1 MALKTLGVHPCF
13 FLHVLC
19 FSNKCLLFFL
29 PSASSSDFFLVKDWG
44 FRPSG
49 LAVRTPGQGTKPA
62 AADCC
67 LLQATVH
74 CCMSPESVFLL
85 SVHSRLWKED
95 GKNLNSFLV
104 KKGLIAC
111 GFWQLGVGRK
121 TQSADGAG
129 YLTGRRG
136 TSLVVQ

>member
-1 MALKTLGVHPCF
+1 MALKTLGVCPCF

-19 FSNKCLLFFL
+19 FSNKRLLFSL
-29 PSASSSDFFLVKDWG
+29 PSASSSDFFLVKAGKDWG
-44 FRPSG
+44 FRASG

-62 AADCC
+62 AAGCC

-85 SVHSRLWKED
+85 SVQSRLWKED
-95 GKNLNSFLV
+95 GKNLGSFLF

-111 GFWQLGVGRK
+111 GFWQLGGR
-121 TQSADGAG
+121 
-129 YLTGRRG
+129 
-136 TSLVVQ
+136 